1 MGKTSKKDS
10 NITNKFFIDYA
21 NSELRSDL
29 MDIYLASNCVFGMG
43 GGTGSKGVALVFR
56 RPLLHLISDIHEF
69 RTYQENNLLLS
80 KRYYSKKKK
89 KDV

>member
-1 MGKTSKKDS
+1 
-10 NITNKFFIDYA
+10 
-21 NSELRSDL
+21 

-69 RTYQENNLLLS
+69 RTYQE
-80 KRYYSKKKK
+80 KQPPFEQKDITQKIK

>member
-43 GGTGSKGVALVFR
+43 GGTGSKGAAIVFR
-56 RPLLHLISDIHEF
+56 KPLLHLISDIHEF
-69 RTYQENNLLLS
+69 RTFQASNLLLS
-80 KRYYSKKKK
+80 KRYYSKTKKG
-89 KDV
+89 V